1 MKETHKVGIEYLRV
15 FRRENNGKTECMC
28 LQSAKKCGRHC
39 IKDVVERDRYRGWQD
54 TFKVDRFGKSK
65 Y

>member
-1 MKETHKVGIEYLRV
+1 MDNEHRIGIEYLRV
-15 FRRENNGKTECMC
+15 FRRECEGKTVCMC
-28 LQSAKKCGRHC
+28 LQSAKKCQRRC
-39 IKDVVERDRYRGWQD
+39 VKDVVERDKYRGWQD